1 MAQSHLVE
9 ALRDQ
14 DPASIGVHTVLA
26 RLGAGG
32 MGQVYL
38 GRSPGGRQ
46 VAIKV
51 IREDFAESP
60 EALARFR
67 REVETVRAVRSA
79 YTANL
84 IDASLESTPY
94 WLATEYVPGPPLV
107 EAVRTRGPLPADTC
121 LRLFAALAE
130 ALSHVHAHGVLHRDL
145 KPHNVILSAVG
156 PKLIDFGIARGAE
169 QTALTQAGAAPGTPG
184 YTAPEIIT
192 RNDVSAAADV
202 FALGATMAV
211 VATGRPPYGE
221 GSLESVTY
229 RVVHGE
235 VDVAGVEPALA
246 ELIRDCVAGDP
257 GKRPDPARIIAR
269 CAVSS
274 ALVDDPVYRELTAV
288 GGGTPAPSAAYV
300 PTLVPGA
307 APGVTPGVAP
317 GAVPETPAS
326 RPRTKLWLTV
336 GAASV
341 ALGVVAAL
349 TVQSLSGDDAKGGA
363 KGGADKAA
371 GKGAAKPAASPA
383 SSPAAS
389 GSPSG
394 PSGPPA
400 SDAGSG
406 GGSGKE
412 PSYVEATN
420 PNRDYWTAK
429 EGALYGEGS
438 CNMPSE
444 ERTDGQFQTSVADA
458 VNPEVRVMSGKV
470 KIGFRFKY
478 ADPDRIKSPFYVS
491 VAVKPPHEIDSST
504 GKPLNG
510 LRQNNL
516 GLGYTSKPVD
526 IAPKGPG
533 GWGGDFK
540 ELTYPDDFQQYVSGK
555 PYAQAIPV
563 SNDPGDWTVLF
574 EHVRSEKEYAS
585 IGCYGFTAK

>member
-1 MAQSHLVE
+1 ME
-9 ALRDQ
+9 ALRAQ
-14 DPASIGVHTVLA
+14 DPANIGVHTVLA

-84 IDASLESTPY
+84 IDASLEATPY
-94 WLATEYVPGPPLV
+94 WLATEYVPGPTLV
-107 EAVRTRGPLPADTC
+107 EAVRARGPLPADTC

-130 ALSHVHAHGVLHRDL
+130 ALSHVHEHGVLHRDL

-192 RNDVSAAADV
+192 RNDVSPAADV

-246 ELIRDCVAGDP
+246 ELIRECVAGDP
-257 GKRPDPARIIAR
+257 GERPDPARIIAR

-288 GGGTPAPSAAYV
+288 RGTPVMPSAAYV
-300 PTLVPGA
+300 PTL
-307 APGVTPGVAP
+307 APGVPSAP
-317 GAVPETPAS
+317 GANVLAAEAK

-349 TVQSLSGDDAKGGA
+349 AVQSLGDDAKGG
-363 KGGADKAA
+363 GDDKAL
-371 GKGAAKPAASPA
+371 GEGGAKPAASSAASPA
-383 SSPAAS
+383 ASPAAS
-389 GSPSG
+389 GSASA
-394 PSGPPA
+394 PA
-400 SDAGSG
+400 AEAGG
-406 GGSGKE
+406 GKE
-412 PSYVEATN
+412 PAYVEATA
-420 PNRDYWTAK
+420 PNRDYWSAK
-429 EGALYGEGS
+429 EGALYGEGT
-438 CNMPSE
+438 CNLPSE
-444 ERTDGQFQTSVADA
+444 ERVDGQFQSSVSDA

-478 ADPDRIKSPFYVS
+478 ASPDRLKAPFYVS

-504 GKPLNG
+504 GKPLSG

-526 IAPKGPG
+526 IAPKGSG
-533 GWGGDFK
+533 GWGADFK
-540 ELTYPDDFQQYVSGK
+540 ELTYPDDFQQYVNGK
-555 PYAQAIPV
+555 PYAQPIPV
-563 SNDPGDWTVLF
+563 GNDPGDWTVLF
-574 EHVRSEKEYAS
+574 EHVTSEKAYAS

>member
-9 ALRDQ
+9 ALRAQ
-14 DPASIGVHTVLA
+14 DPANIGVHTVLA

-84 IDASLESTPY
+84 IDASLETTPY
-94 WLATEYVPGPPLV
+94 WLATEYVPGPTLV
-107 EAVRTRGPLPADTC
+107 EAVRARGPLPADTC

-130 ALSHVHAHGVLHRDL
+130 ALSHVHAHEVLHRDL
-145 KPHNVILSAVG
+145 KPHNIILSAVG

-169 QTALTQAGAAPGTPG
+169 QTALTQAGTAPGTPG

-192 RNDVSAAADV
+192 RNDVSPAADV
-202 FALGATMAV
+202 FALGATMAA

-221 GSLESVTY
+221 GPLESVTY

-307 APGVTPGVAP
+307 PVA
-317 GAVPETPAS
+317 AVPTAPAP

-349 TVQSLSGDDAKGGA
+349 AVQSLGDDAKGGD
-363 KGGADKAA
+363 DKAL
-371 GKGAAKPAASPA
+371 GKGKGTAKPAASSAASPA

-394 PSGPPA
+394 PSGAPA
-400 SDAGSG
+400 PDTG
-406 GGSGKE
+406 GGSGSGNGKE
-412 PSYVEATN
+412 PAYVEATN

-429 EGALYGEGS
+429 EGALYGEGT
-438 CNMPSE
+438 CNLPSE
-444 ERTDGQFQTSVADA
+444 ERVDGQFQSSVSDA

-470 KIGFRFKY
+470 KITFRFKY
-478 ADPDRIKSPFYVS
+478 ASPDRIKSPFYVS

-504 GKPLNG
+504 GKPLSG

-526 IAPKGPG
+526 IAPKDPG
-533 GWGGDFK
+533 GWGADFK
-540 ELTYPDDFQQYVSGK
+540 ELTYPDDFQQYVNGK
-555 PYAQAIPV
+555 PYAQPIPV

>member
-9 ALRDQ
+9 ALRAQ
-14 DPASIGVHTVLA
+14 DPANIGVHTVLA

-84 IDASLESTPY
+84 IDASLAMTPY
-94 WLATEYVPGPPLV
+94 WLATEYVPGPTLV
-107 EAVRTRGPLPADTC
+107 EAVRARGPLPADTC

-130 ALSHVHAHGVLHRDL
+130 ALSHVHEYGVLHRDL

-202 FALGATMAV
+202 FALGATVAA

-246 ELIRDCVAGDP
+246 GLIRDCVAGDP

-288 GGGTPAPSAAYV
+288 GGGTLVVPAATYV
-300 PTLVPGA
+300 PTLM
-307 APGVTPGVAP
+307 PGVPEDAP
-317 GAVPETPAS
+317 AP

-349 TVQSLSGDDAKGGA
+349 AVQSLGDDAKGGE
-363 KGGADKAA
+363 DKAL

-383 SSPAAS
+383 ASGSPSGPSSGSAS

-394 PSGPPA
+394 PSGAPA
-400 SDAGSG
+400 ADAGGGSG
-406 GGSGKE
+406 SGSGKE
-412 PSYVEATN
+412 PAYVEATA
-420 PNRDYWTAK
+420 PNRDYWSAK
-429 EGALYGEGS
+429 EGSLYGEGT
-438 CNMPSE
+438 CNLPSE
-444 ERTDGQFQTSVADA
+444 ERTDGQFQSSVSDA

-478 ADPDRIKSPFYVS
+478 ASPDQIKSPFYVS

-504 GKPLNG
+504 GKPFVG
-510 LRQNNL
+510 LHQNNL
-516 GLGYTSKPVD
+516 SLGYTSKPVD
-526 IAPKGPG
+526 IAPKNSG
-533 GWGGDFK
+533 GWGADFK
-540 ELTYPDDFQQYVSGK
+540 ELTYPDDFQQYVRGK

-563 SNDPGDWTVLF
+563 GNDPGDWTVLF
-574 EHVRSEKEYAS
+574 EHVKGEKEYGS

>member
-1 MAQSHLVE
+1 M
-9 ALRDQ
+9 
-14 DPASIGVHTVLA
+14 HTVLA

-84 IDASLESTPY
+84 IDASLEATPY
-94 WLATEYVPGPPLV
+94 WLATEYVPGPTLV
-107 EAVRTRGPLPADTC
+107 EAVRARGPLPADTC

-130 ALSHVHAHGVLHRDL
+130 ALSHVHEHGVLHRDL

-257 GKRPDPARIIAR
+257 GKRPDLARIIAR
-269 CAVSS
+269 CGVRS

-300 PTLVPGA
+300 PTLVPG
-307 APGVTPGVAP
+307 VAP
-317 GAVPETPAS
+317 GAVPETAAS

-349 TVQSLSGDDAKGGA
+349 AVQSLGDDAKGGD
-363 KGGADKAA
+363 DKAL
-371 GKGAAKPAASPA
+371 GKAAASPA

-400 SDAGSG
+400 SDTGSG
-406 GGSGKE
+406 SGSGSGKE
-412 PSYVEATN
+412 PAYVEATN

-438 CNMPSE
+438 CNLPSE
-444 ERTDGQFQTSVADA
+444 ERVDGQFQSSVSDA

-470 KIGFRFKY
+470 KISFRFKY
-478 ADPDRIKSPFYVS
+478 ASPDRIKSPFYVS

-504 GKPLNG
+504 GKPLSG

-526 IAPKGPG
+526 IAPKGSG
-533 GWGGDFK
+533 GWGSDSK

-555 PYAQAIPV
+555 PYAQPIPV